1 MIERSKIVQPKTHM
15 IDTLKNLE
23 AKSVLDYITP
33 TARTFMCRRTG
44 QLVDGGYCAFFC
56 DIGKQQEIHF
66 DPDNGIDVF
75 CLFAYN
81 ELLGQM
87 GDGAH
92 SDS

>member
-1 MIERSKIVQPKTHM
+1 MIE
-15 IDTLKNLE
+15 TLRNLD
-23 AKSVLDYITP
+23 ATSVLDLITP

-56 DIGKQQEIHF
+56 EVGRQQEIDF
-66 DPDNGIDVF
+66 DPNGGIDVF

-87 GDGAH
+87 GDGTP